1 MSAQYPLPPPPDIV
15 GRMIQALSL
24 WIDTAPA
31 NMKRDPEALTLIRLA
46 KITEE
51 AGEVIDA
58 HNGVNGSNPRKGE
71 YGSIEAVKTELLDVA
86 LTALAAW
93 EHLDGNRGDVMWDFA
108 IFVAGRHHRVLGATT
123 APLT

>member
-1 MSAQYPLPPPPDIV
+1 
-15 GRMIQALSL
+15 MIQALSL

-31 NMKRDPEALTLIRLA
+31 NAKRDPEAATWGRLS
-46 KITEE
+46 KIMEE
-51 AGEVIDA
+51 AGEVIA
-58 HNGVNGSNPRKGE
+58 EFIGVTGQNPRKGE
-71 YGSIEAVKTELLDVA
+71 YGSTEAVKTELLDVA